1 MNTWLVFNYKVPYEP
16 SARRVFVWRKLK
28 GMGAIAVQDAAWVL
42 PANART
48 REKMQWLANEV
59 QQMGG
64 EAILWE
70 ATQLFTGQAIDLV
83 QQFKDQVDILYTKIL
98 QQLDHADTDLTA
110 LSREYQQALL
120 QDYFQ
125 SELGVRV
132 REALL
137 AKKRNGEP

>member
-1 MNTWLVFNYKVPYEP
+1 MTTWLVFNYKVPYEP

-48 REKMQWLANEV
+48 REKMQWLASEV
-59 QQMGG
+59 QEMGG

-70 ATQLFTGQAIDLV
+70 ATQLFTGQSVDLV
-83 QQFKDQVDILYTKIL
+83 AQFQKQVDALFEKIL
-98 QQLDHADTDLTA
+98 RALKKKNPDLAA
-110 LSREYQQALL
+110 LSRAYQHAKL

-125 SELGVRV
+125 SELGEQVRQG
-132 REALL
+132 LL
-137 AKKRNGEP
+137 EKRGQGES